1 MPTIYLSSSCL
12 GVFLLCLLACFLFH
26 LQYILYYIMLYCIK
40 QNLFATES
48 AAHVVL
54 YLGTWLLLH
63 PFLRHQQSLLALFP
77 AVRPLRQLFPNRVRN
92 RPNLA
97 ICAQQFELVSSI
109 QKVLLWKFRI
119 VYSVYF
125 VYACSTSMIAIRSS
139 VEHDHATSSTS
150 IGIIGSSQGDQK
162 SHSVAMEIGW
172 TWPIDH
178 VWSCSTVRVHSYV
191 FVYWVASAGG

>member
-12 GVFLLCLLACFLFH
+12 GVFLLCLLACVLFH
-26 LQYILYYIMLYCIK
+26 LQYILSYIILYCIK

-119 VYSVYF
+119 SYF
-125 VYACSTSMIAIRSS
+125 CVFCVFCVCSTSMIAIRSS

-150 IGIIGSSQGDQK
+150 TGIMAHPK
-162 SHSVAMEIGW
+162 EIKNL
-172 TWPIDH
+172 
-178 VWSCSTVRVHSYV
+178 RVLL
-191 FVYWVASAGG
+191 WK